1 MHKFIRWLINPP
13 GRPVTI
19 KDHAARLAEKD
30 LSGLDWL
37 YPPSDLHAAEPWDT
51 WWRGQ
56 IEHGVAPGW
65 TDMFCDDNALLDTA
79 ESRGLKSV
87 LCVGCGV
94 SQEPHAL
101 AAAGLQVT
109 AMDLSPF
116 ALRCVARLAER
127 AEPAGRFLTPGR
139 IREGGSLSFVEG
151 DLMDPAICPGP
162 FDVIVERKTLQ
173 LFPNAERRAAVA
185 RVVGRLAPNGIFLS
199 HYHNGAWKPSQ
210 PRTHLIEALLDPG
223 DFQIARH
230 AAVIHPE
237 GRVAFLIMSTG

>member
-1 MHKFIRWLINPP
+1 MHKFIRWLITPRSREVRINE
-13 GRPVTI
+13 RV
-19 KDHAARLAEKD
+19 ARLEED
-30 LSGLDWL
+30 LDDLDWL
-37 YPPSDLHAAEPWDT
+37 YPPPDVHAVEPWDT

-56 IEHGVAPGW
+56 VEHGVAPGW
-65 TDMFCDDNALLDTA
+65 SDMFCDDNALLDIVEA
-79 ESRGLKSV
+79 RGLESV

-94 SQEPHAL
+94 SQEPQAL

-116 ALRCVARLAER
+116 ALRCAAQLGAVDTTD
-127 AEPAGRFLTPGR
+127 RFFRPDR
-139 IREGGSLSFVEG
+139 MQAGGSLSFVEG

-162 FDVIVERKTLQ
+162 FDVIVERRTLQ
-173 LFPNAERRAAVA
+173 LFPVGERGAAVA
-185 RVVGRLAPNGIFLS
+185 GVLGRLAANGVFLS

-210 PRTHLIEALLDPG
+210 PRTHLMESFLDAG

-230 AAVIHPE
+230 ASVIRPD